1 MMRVWTCFR
10 TAAGSLGAEAVAR
23 ALTAAG
29 LEPTDEKGPR
39 TGSALLFFDAMSP
52 DLCDL
57 VRKVS
62 GAGVERLLA
71 ISTAPLPLSGE
82 VSWLLLSAGASD
94 VVGWNRS
101 ADPAAEIAARLG
113 RWEAVD
119 ALARSP
125 LVQNLLI
132 GRSPVWTRVVRQVVE
147 IARFTDASVLVT
159 GESGTGK
166 ELVAR
171 VIHDLDARPRKGELV
186 VVDCTTV
193 VPTLSGSEFFGHEKG
208 AFTGAV
214 ATRDGAFA
222 LADRGT
228 LFLDEIGDLPLP
240 LQGELLRVVQEGM
253 YKRVG
258 SNVWRRTSFRLL
270 CATNRDLLE
279 ESAAGR
285 FRKDLYYRI
294 AAWKCRLP
302 NLRERLEDIPLLTR
316 HFLAQSR
323 PGATVPPLDDAVN
336 EMLLAREYPGN
347 VRELRQLV
355 SRIGSRHEG
364 PGPITV
370 GDVPAEERPVPDWQN
385 GVWSDD
391 RLEQCIRQ
399 AIAHGVTLR
408 ELIRV
413 VGETA
418 VRVATVDEGSLR
430 GAARRLGV
438 TDRALQLRKAA
449 GRKPPDA
456 PVSELGSA

>member
-1 MMRVWTCFR
+1 MRVWTCYR
-10 TAAGSLGAEAVAR
+10 SAPESIGSEVAAR

-29 LEPTDEKGPR
+29 LHPMDEREPR
-39 TGSALLFFDAMSP
+39 TGPALLFFDTVSP

-57 VRKVS
+57 VRSIS

-71 ISTAPLPLSGE
+71 IATTSFPLPGTT
-82 VSWLLLSAGASD
+82 SWLLLSAGASD
-94 VVGWNRS
+94 VIGWNRS
-101 ADPAAEIAARLG
+101 PDPAAEIAARLR
-113 RWEAVD
+113 RWEVVD
-119 ALARSP
+119 ALARSST
-125 LVQNLLI
+125 VQNILI

-147 IARFTDASVLVT
+147 IARFTDASVLIT

-171 VIHDLDARPRKGELV
+171 VIHDLDPRPRKGELV

-222 LADRGT
+222 LADGGT

-270 CATNRDLLE
+270 CATNRDLVE

-285 FRKDLYYRI
+285 FRRDLYYRI
-294 AAWKCRLP
+294 AAWKCHLP
-302 NLRERLEDIPLLTR
+302 SLREHAEDIPLLTR

-323 PGATVPPLDDAVN
+323 PGAPAPPLDDAVD
-336 EMLLAREYPGN
+336 ELLLTRDYPGN

-364 PGPITV
+364 PGAITV
-370 GDVPAEERPVPDWQN
+370 GDVPAEERPAPDWQR
-385 GVWSDD
+385 GAWRDD
-391 RLEQCIRQ
+391 RLEQCVRH
-399 AIAHGVTLR
+399 AIANGITLR

-418 VRVATVDEGSLR
+418 VRVATVDEGTLR

-449 GRKPPDA
+449 GRKP
-456 PVSELGSA
+456 SEASASEAGSA